1 MSSSFSLHHQTFN
14 SSGIYLDSQ
23 TYLEVVRSQKYTLK
37 TDKRR
42 IMLEIK
48 KIAVLGAGLMGNGIA
63 HVCAQAGYEVKMRD
77 IDQKFI
83 DKGIATIKKNLERG
97 LAKGRI
103 TQEEIDTIFGKIKGV
118 LDLKEAVKDAD
129 LVIEAIPE
137 IVSLKLDTWREVEE
151 AAPDHAIFASNT
163 SSISITQMAAVTKR
177 PEKFIGMHFF
187 NPVPIMGLVEIIKG
201 QATNDETVKTIEEV
215 SKKVGK
221 ETVLVNEAPGFA
233 VNRILVPALLE
244 AVHAIQE
251 GVATVEDMDTS
262 IRLGLNWPMGPL
274 TLLDFVGLDTTLH
287 ISDYFVDEFKDSK
300 YRAPTLLRK
309 MVRAGWLGRKSGMGF
324 YDYSG
329 EKPKPNRF

>member
-1 MSSSFSLHHQTFN
+1 
-14 SSGIYLDSQ
+14 
-23 TYLEVVRSQKYTLK
+23 
-37 TDKRR
+37 
-42 IMLEIK
+42 MLEIK

-83 DKGIATIKKNLERG
+83 DNGLATIKKNLERG
-97 LAKGRI
+97 LKKGKI
-103 TQEEIDTIFGKIKGV
+103 TQEEIDAILGRIEGV
-118 LDLKEAVKDAD
+118 LDLKESVKDAD

-137 IVSLKLDTWREVEE
+137 IVSLKLDNWKVVDE
-151 AAPDHAIFASNT
+151 AAPEHAIFASNT

-187 NPVPIMGLVEIIKG
+187 NPVPLMGLVEIIKG
-201 QATNDETVKTIEEV
+201 QATDDKTVKVIEDV

-244 AVHAIQE
+244 AVFAIQE

-287 ISDYFVDEFKDSK
+287 ISDYFVEEFKDSK

-309 MVRAGWLGRKSGMGF
+309 MVRAGWYGRKSGMGF

-329 EKPKPNRF
+329 NTPKPNRF

>member
-1 MSSSFSLHHQTFN
+1 M
-14 SSGIYLDSQ
+14 
-23 TYLEVVRSQKYTLK
+23 
-37 TDKRR
+37 
-42 IMLEIK
+42 IK

-83 DKGIATIKKNLERG
+83 DNGLATIKKNLERG
-97 LAKGRI
+97 LKKGTI
-103 TQEEIDTIFGKIKGV
+103 TQDEIDSILGRIKGV
-118 LDLKEAVKDAD
+118 LDMKEAVKDAD

-137 IVSLKLDTWREVEE
+137 IVSLKLDNWKAVDE
-151 AAPDHAIFASNT
+151 AAPEHAIFASNT

-187 NPVPIMGLVEIIKG
+187 NPVPVMGLVEIIKG
-201 QATNDETVKTIEEV
+201 QATDDKTVQVIEDV

-233 VNRILVPALLE
+233 VNRVLILSLLE
-244 AVHAIQE
+244 AVFAIQE

-274 TLLDFVGLDTTLH
+274 TLLDFVGLDTALH

>member
-1 MSSSFSLHHQTFN
+1 M
-14 SSGIYLDSQ
+14 
-23 TYLEVVRSQKYTLK
+23 
-37 TDKRR
+37 
-42 IMLEIK
+42 EIK

-77 IDQKFI
+77 IDQKFV

-97 LAKGRI
+97 LEKGRI
-103 TQEEIDTIFGKIKGV
+103 TQKEIDDILGRIKGI

-129 LVIEAIPE
+129 LVIEAVPE
-137 IVSLKLDTWREVEE
+137 IVSLKIDVWKEVDA
-151 AAPDHAIFASNT
+151 AAPEHAILASNT
-163 SSISITQMAAVTKR
+163 SSISITQMAAATKR
-177 PEKFIGMHFF
+177 PGKFIGMHFF
-187 NPVPIMGLVEIIKG
+187 NPVPVMNLVEIIKG
-201 QATNDETVKTIEEV
+201 QATDEETAKIIVDV
-215 SKKVGK
+215 SKKLGK

-233 VNRILVPALLE
+233 VNRILVPTLLE
-244 AVHAIQE
+244 AVFAIQE

-262 IRLGLNWPMGPL
+262 VRLGLNWPMGPL
-274 TLLDFVGLDTTLH
+274 TLLDFVGLDTALH

-329 EKPKPNRF
+329 DKPKPNRF